1 MKLKGDDM
9 TYDPKVKYQKSHE
22 WARKEGNLFVV
33 GISDYAQDSLGDVVF
48 VELPEVGKTLQKGD
62 VFGVVESV
70 KAASDVY
77 APVSGTVV
85 EVNSKLKED
94 PSLVNTDP
102 FGRGWFVKIE
112 ASAPEEYE
120 ELLSAGGYEA
130 FVKGL

>member
-102 FGRGWFVKIE
+102 FGTGWFVKIE
-112 ASAPEEYE
+112 AFAPEEYE
-120 ELLSAGGYEA
+120 ELLSAGEYEA

>member
-112 ASAPEEYE
+112 ASASEEYE
-120 ELLSAGGYEA
+120 ELLSAGEYEA